1 MHNPNPNPN
10 APLQAKSS
18 QSSRTSNLQLLPTSK
33 TRTFKHTLPWIHTS
47 PKRLIAKSLAPY
59 TQENNPTLAHPP
71 KPTMSLWQSYRN
83 LSPRTRL
90 FIGGGV
96 MAYAAFGL
104 FASDQAEQLLGWT
117 ATDEDRKRLKEEQ
130 LPRVHMV
137 DKREK

>member
-1 MHNPNPNPN
+1 
-10 APLQAKSS
+10 
-18 QSSRTSNLQLLPTSK
+18 
-33 TRTFKHTLPWIHTS
+33 
-47 PKRLIAKSLAPY
+47 
-59 TQENNPTLAHPP
+59 
-71 KPTMSLWQSYRN
+71 
-83 LSPRTRL
+83 
-90 FIGGGV
+90 